1 MTPDDINPQYD
12 LREANKVRQREWD
25 KGNVLP
31 LLFRTNEL
39 YGETG
44 EAANV
49 VKKLERERLGIDGSR
64 DTIDHLLEELADVV
78 ICLDLVGLHLNV
90 PAGFEDEF
98 ASIAD
103 IHKLGGMTVLQV
115 TNLLAHKVGDICG
128 HAFTSDIHK
137 VDVNPILMSNLL
149 REATWCARRLGAFHW
164 RSVDEAVEAKFNATS
179 EKLNLK
185 TRFIRK

>member
-12 LREANKVRQREWD
+12 LREANRVRQLEWD

-49 VKKLERERLGIDGSR
+49 VKKLERERMGIAGSR

-78 ICLDLVGLHLNV
+78 ICLDLVGLHLKI
-90 PAGFEDEF
+90 PAGFEDDF
-98 ASIAD
+98 NPSVR
-103 IHKLGGMTVLQV
+103 GGMTILQV
-115 TNLLAHKVGDICG
+115 TNLLGHKVGDICG
-128 HAFTSDIHK
+128 HAFTADIHK
-137 VDVNPILMSNLL
+137 TDVNPILMSNLL

-164 RSVDEAVEAKFNATS
+164 KSVDEAVEKKFNATS
-179 EKLNLK
+179 VKLGLK
-185 TRFIRK
+185 THFIRK